1 MSWGSPFFV
10 LAIIGMSML
19 AWVITTA
26 LRVRHGYPVEN
37 EWGGTVMPHDPE
49 IKRVSDLLVQ
59 ENEQLRGKLTRM
71 EERIAVLERIAT
83 DKAGRL
89 SAEIDTLR

>member
-10 LAIIGMSML
+10 LAIVGMSML
-19 AWVITTA
+19 AWVVTTA
-26 LRVRHGYPVEN
+26 IRARHGYPLEN
-37 EWGGTVMPHDPE
+37 EWGSTIKRDDPE
-49 IKRVSDLLVQ
+49 TQQVADLLVR
-59 ENEQLRGKLTRM
+59 ENEELRGRLTRM